1 MAVTVAA
8 VGEDMAPQPFDSM
21 DSRWVLVQEVV
32 ASSLFEKSPRLRA
45 FLLYVAEME
54 LSGRRHEINEQ
65 HIGTHVFGRPLDYN
79 PGDDSIVRSQARFL
93 RQRLREYFATTG
105 AGSALTIEIPK
116 GSYVPIFEARDANQ
130 SAAPLPEEITPEPAP
145 EPVGL
150 PTKKLPLL
158 WIVALAAAVLVA
170 AGGGAFW
177 IYTSHHEASDRFW
190 ATLFSPHRT
199 QLIVPADS
207 TLILI
212 EELTGKEVSFS
223 SYLHQEYLSK
233 SDLQQVAPHL
243 ESSDLENSHYTSM
256 ADLRL
261 VARLY
266 RQPQIDA
273 QHTQI
278 RYARELSL
286 SDAREDDLILIGGS
300 RANPWVTLFSA
311 QMNFSVDYDAALR
324 QNRVSNR
331 APRAGERASYAEN
344 ATEANRT
351 VYGLVAYVPSLDR
364 QGHVLMVAG
373 TSSAGTQVAADFL
386 LSGPP
391 LNSFLQRVQRADKS
405 IPSFELLLEGHS
417 LNGNATSSS
426 IVAFRILP

>member
-1 MAVTVAA
+1 
-8 VGEDMAPQPFDSM
+8 M
-21 DSRWVLVQEVV
+21 DPRWGLVREVV
-32 ASSLFEKSPRLRA
+32 ASSLFEKSPRLRG

-54 LSGRRHEINEQ
+54 LSGQRHEINEQ

-93 RQRLREYFATTG
+93 RQRLHEYFATVG
-105 AGSALTIEIPK
+105 ADSSLTIEIPK
-116 GSYVPIFEARDANQ
+116 GSYVPIFAARENCQ
-130 SAAPLPEEITPEPAP
+130 PAALATEKRPLEEQRPETVVPPKKKAP
-145 EPVGL
+145 RFWRF
-150 PTKKLPLL
+150 LPLIVVL
-158 WIVALAAAVLVA
+158 IVA
-170 AGGGAFW
+170 GGCAYW
-177 IYTSHHEASDRFW
+177 IYAGHDDASDRFW
-190 ATLFSPHRT
+190 ATLFNPHRT

-212 EELTGKEVSFS
+212 EELTGKEVSFAN
-223 SYLHQEYLSK
+223 YLRQEYLST
-233 SDLQQVAPHL
+233 SELQQVSPHL
-243 ESSDLENSHYTSM
+243 ERSDLENSHYTSM

-273 QHTQI
+273 PHTQI
-278 RYARELSL
+278 RYARELSM
-286 SDAREDDLILIGGS
+286 SDAREDNLILIGGS

-331 APRAGERASYAEN
+331 SPRQGEMASYVEN
-344 ATEANRT
+344 TTEANHK
-351 VYGLVAYVPSLDR
+351 VYGLVAYVPSLDH

-373 TSSAGTQVAADFL
+373 TSSAGTQAAADFL
-386 LSGPP
+386 LSGQP
-391 LNSFLQRVQRADKS
+391 LNHFLKHIQRADQS
-405 IPSFELLLEGHS
+405 IPHFELLLSGYS

-426 IVAFRILP
+426 IIAFRILP